1 MSSIAI
7 ITLIPA
13 LMVFGVVQRHIVAGL
28 TFGALKA
35 SPMADTTKRKPGFL
49 PIVSNGFDR
58 LFIGICLFVALELL
72 RLAVIGQFIP
82 LIFCHIL
89 ALGLG
94 VWILWR
100 GLPIQR
106 TELRRMT

>member
-1 MSSIAI
+1 MLHAKHIGCVGAGRYPVNPLRFQTE
-7 ITLIPA
+7 TL
-13 LMVFGVVQRHIVAGL
+13 
-28 TFGALKA
+28 
-35 SPMADTTKRKPGFL
+35 PGFL
-49 PIVSNGFDR
+49 PIVTNGFDR
-58 LFIGICLFVALELL
+58 LFIGIYLFIALKLL
-72 RLAVIGQFIP
+72 WLAVIGQFIP